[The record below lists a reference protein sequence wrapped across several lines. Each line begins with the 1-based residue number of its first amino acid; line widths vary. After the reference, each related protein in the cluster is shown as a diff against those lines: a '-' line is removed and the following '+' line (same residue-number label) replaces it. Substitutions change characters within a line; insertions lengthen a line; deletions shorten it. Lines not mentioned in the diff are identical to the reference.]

1 MAVNG
6 RVTFEKDFGR
16 GASSHQDSHVRG
28 SLLTCILPR
37 PRRND
42 VRRCRARAPFS
53 VAALLAPLAAALL
66 VTAASVPANAASVSV
81 TDDRGEPVTLD
92 FAPARIVSLLP
103 SLTETVCALGA
114 CEALVGTD
122 RFSNWPEAVA
132 ALPKLG
138 GFEDVQVERLF
149 ALRPDL
155 VLAAESNR
163 VIERLESLGLNVV
176 AIEPRSLADA
186 RRAVSLVGEL
196 LGRSGEAEALL
207 ADIDER
213 VHRAAARV
221 PPAWYGAKVYFEV
234 SSTPHAAGESS
245 FIGELLAALGLGN
258 IVPAALGP
266 FPALNPEFV
275 VRASPEAML
284 GSRRAIEEQGD
295 RPGWESLSALEEGH
309 VCGFEERRH
318 DVLVRPGPRLGE
330 AAEILADCFAALP
343 PRESRS
349 SRGVPPQ

>member
-1 MAVNG
+1 M
-6 RVTFEKDFGR
+6 RR
-16 GASSHQDSHVRG
+16 GG
-28 SLLTCILPR
+28 L
-37 PRRND
+37 
-42 VRRCRARAPFS
+42 RARTARLPFS
-53 VAALLAPLAAALL
+53 VAARVALLAAVLVVAIGAA
-66 VTAASVPANAASVSV
+66 PANAASVSV
-81 TDDRGEPVTLD
+81 TDDRGERVTLES
-92 FAPARIVSLLP
+92 APARIVTLLP

-114 CEALVGTD
+114 CDALVGTD
-122 RFSNWPEAVA
+122 RFSDWPEAVA

-196 LGRSGEAEALL
+196 LGRGPEAEALL

-213 VHRAAARV
+213 VLRAAARV
-221 PPAWYGAKVYFEV
+221 PPAWHGARVYFEV

-245 FIGELLAALGLGN
+245 FIGELLGALGLGN
-258 IVPAALGP
+258 VVPAALGP

-284 GSRRAIEEQGD
+284 GSRRAVEEQGD
-295 RPGWESLSALEEGH
+295 RPGWEGLTALKKGH

-343 PRESRS
+343 PREGRS
-349 SRGVPPQ
+349 SRGEPPR